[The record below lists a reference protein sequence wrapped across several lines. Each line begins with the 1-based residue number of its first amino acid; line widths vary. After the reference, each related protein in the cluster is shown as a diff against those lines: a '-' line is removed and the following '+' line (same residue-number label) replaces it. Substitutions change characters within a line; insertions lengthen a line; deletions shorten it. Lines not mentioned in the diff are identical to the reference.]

1 MVPLLSLVSCSNKKL
16 ANPEWFLY
24 FCVYTGYVYVGA
36 HTCACVY
43 MHGGVDSKAAEAG
56 LELTKYLELSVTCP
70 IGSVTPL
77 PLSHTTAS
85 VVQATA
91 IYS

>member
-1 MVPLLSLVSCSNKKL
+1 MVSLLCLVSCSNKKL

-36 HTCACVY
+36 HTCAWVY
-43 MHGGVDSKAAEAG
+43 MHMGGMDSKAVEAS

-70 IGSVTPL
+70 IGSITPL

-85 VVQATA
+85 VIQATA
-91 IYS
+91 I